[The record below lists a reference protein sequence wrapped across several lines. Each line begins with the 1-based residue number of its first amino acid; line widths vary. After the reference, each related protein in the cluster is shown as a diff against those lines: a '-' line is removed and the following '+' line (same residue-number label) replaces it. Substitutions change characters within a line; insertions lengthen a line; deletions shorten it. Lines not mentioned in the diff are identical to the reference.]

1 MFQTTRRRLAI
12 WYTSLTAILLLFFA
26 TGVYLYVRSTLVERI
41 DDTLTHVA
49 EVVERSLAIES
60 VTAAEGTYQVNIE
73 ASFRNDKEEVEDDRA
88 SAALRDRIDLE
99 WFDLKGKLLWSTFSK
114 PLGIPLSFYPNGKT
128 VHLDESN
135 LLRQITTK
143 IEIDRYILGYLRVSH
158 PWFEVTKPSRQL
170 IIDLTIGISLTIVC
184 VGSIGWFLSG
194 IAIEPVKVSY
204 QSLKQ
209 FTADASHEL
218 RNPIAT
224 ILLNIQMALNYPELE
239 PQLQQRQLKVI
250 ERLTQRLGNLVND
263 LLFLAR
269 ADSGIVQID
278 CKDVPLDALS
288 IEAIEEQRL
297 LAEQKGI
304 FLSLHISET
313 DLQGE
318 DIFTIQGD
326 WDRLARLFTNLISNA
341 IEHGFTDESSQP
353 RSIEVEL
360 RRIKSSRQPQVQIII
375 KDTGIGIAESALPH
389 IFDRFYRLDPSRTHA
404 AKASN
409 FGTGL
414 GLAIVK
420 AIVENHQGQITV
432 ESAIGRGT
440 IFTITLPIRA
450 PIVSESRFPTY
461 SAGGSCVDKA

>member
-60 VTAAEGTYQVNIE
+60 VIAAEGTYQVNIE
-73 ASFRNDKEEVEDDRA
+73 ASFRNDKEEVEDDR
-88 SAALRDRIDLE
+88 IDLE
-99 WFDLKGKLLWSTFSK
+99 WFDLKGSLLWSTFSK

-135 LLRQITTK
+135 LLRQITVK
-143 IEIDRYILGYLRVSH
+143 IEVDRYILGYLRVSH

-250 ERLTQRLGNLVND
+250 ERLTQRLSNLVND

-278 CKDVPLDALS
+278 YKDVPLDALS

-341 IEHGFTDESSQP
+341 IEHGFTDDFPSGVLQSESSQP

-389 IFDRFYRLDPSRTHA
+389 VFDRFYRLDPSRTHT

-432 ESAIGRGT
+432 ESTIGRGT
-440 IFTITLPIRA
+440 IFTITLPIKTL
-450 PIVSESRFPTY
+450 IVSESRFRPTTL
-461 SAGGSCVDKA
+461 GQT

>member
-1 MFQTTRRRLAI
+1 MFQATRRRLAI
-12 WYTSLTAILLLFFA
+12 WYTSITAILLLFFA

-41 DDTLTHVA
+41 DDTITHIA

-73 ASFRNDKEEVEDDRA
+73 ASFRNNKEEGEEDLA
-88 SAALRDRIDLE
+88 SAALRAPQSGSLRDRIDLE
-99 WFDLKGKLLWSTFSK
+99 WFDIQGKLLWSTFNK
-114 PLGIPLSFYPNGKT
+114 PLDIPLSLHANAKT
-128 VHLDESN
+128 VYLDESN
-135 LLRQITTK
+135 LLRQITVK
-143 IEIDRYILGYLRVSH
+143 IEFDRYILGYLRVSH

-224 ILLNIQMALNYPELE
+224 ILTNIQMALNYPELE

-269 ADSGIVQID
+269 ADSGMVQID
-278 CKDVPLDALS
+278 YKAVPLDALS

-304 FLSLHISET
+304 FLSLHIPET

-341 IEHGFTDESSQP
+341 IEHGFPDDRQP

-360 RRIKSSRQPQVQIII
+360 QRIKSSRQPQVRVIV
-375 KDTGIGIAESALPH
+375 KDTGVGVAESALPH
-389 IFDRFYRLDPSRTHA
+389 LFDRFYRLDPSRAHA
-404 AKASN
+404 VKSSN
-409 FGTGL
+409 LSTGL

-432 ESAIGRGT
+432 ESTIDRGT
-440 IFTITLPIRA
+440 IFTVTLPIGT
-450 PIVSESRFPTY
+450 PVINNYSSRQ
-461 SAGGSCVDKA
+461 GG